1 MVLPATPLLT
11 GPQNMTAS
19 RSSAS
24 AQTLLIFFSS
34 IVFNNSVWAAPPPT
48 PVIVAAARVQ
58 PMEDR
63 VEALGT
69 LRANESVNLTA
80 SVTETVT
87 AIHFDDGDTVPAGK
101 VLLEM
106 TSAEEHALLEEA
118 RALVEEARSQF
129 QRVQSLATQG
139 TASRSLLDE
148 RRREWETARARL
160 TGIES
165 RLADRLIRAPFTGVL
180 GLRNI
185 SLGALVEPG
194 DLITTLD
201 DIDQMKLEFPVPSTY
216 LGTLQTGLPIT
227 ATARA
232 YGDREFLGNV
242 TSIDS
247 RVDPVTRSIMVR
259 AVLSNP
265 DHALKPGLLM
275 QVELLKNPRDAV
287 VIPET
292 ALVPLGEAQYVL
304 VVDEAQDNLVERRE
318 IRTGARR
325 PGEVEVVSGL
335 QAGEKVITHGTTR
348 ARPGQNVLIQ
358 AMDDGTRDLQA
369 MLNGAAEDP
378 AKP

>member
-165 RLADRLIRAPFTGVL
+165 RLADRLIRAQHQLGRLSGTG
-180 GLRNI
+180 
-185 SLGALVEPG
+185 
-194 DLITTLD
+194 
-201 DIDQMKLEFPVPSTY
+201 
-216 LGTLQTGLPIT
+216 
-227 ATARA
+227 
-232 YGDREFLGNV
+232 
-242 TSIDS
+242 
-247 RVDPVTRSIMVR
+247 
-259 AVLSNP
+259 
-265 DHALKPGLLM
+265 
-275 QVELLKNPRDAV
+275 
-287 VIPET
+287 
-292 ALVPLGEAQYVL
+292 
-304 VVDEAQDNLVERRE
+304 
-318 IRTGARR
+318 
-325 PGEVEVVSGL
+325 
-335 QAGEKVITHGTTR
+335 
-348 ARPGQNVLIQ
+348 
-358 AMDDGTRDLQA
+358 
-369 MLNGAAEDP
+369 
-378 AKP
+378 